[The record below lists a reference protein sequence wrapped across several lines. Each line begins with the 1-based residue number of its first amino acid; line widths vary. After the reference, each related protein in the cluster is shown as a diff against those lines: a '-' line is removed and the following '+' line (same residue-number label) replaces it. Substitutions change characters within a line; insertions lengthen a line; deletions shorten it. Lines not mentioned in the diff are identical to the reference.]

1 MKRKTVND
9 FDGGINNID
18 DPELIPDST
27 LTEAEN
33 YEYRD
38 YDGLKKRKSV
48 DISELTQEGLT
59 DVENFDIWYPG
70 RSLSDMA
77 GDKIYVIHQ
86 KESTIEIPLFHAPV
100 ALDVENIRTD
110 SFTALWQDY
119 PYFAYKTYW
128 LDVAYN
134 EEFTRYL
141 TGGAIYYK
149 DYKVNDESVDIHD
162 LITATTY
169 YYRIRVAELTANL
182 VNYTGNVTP
191 YSNTIT
197 VTTAK
202 L

>member
-100 ALDVENIRTD
+100 ALDVVLYDTD
-110 SFTALWQDY
+110 YFVAIWQAY
-119 PYFAYKTYW
+119 PYFEYKSYW
-128 LDVAYN
+128 IDVS
-134 EEFTRYL
+134 EDETFKRYI
-141 TGGAIYYK
+141 TVDGIYYN
-149 DYKVNDESVDIHD
+149 DYPVYPGESVIVSPV
-162 LITATTY
+162 TRSTTY
-169 YYRIRVAELTANL
+169 YYRIRVAELSAGL
-182 VNYTGNVTP
+182 SYTGNVTP

-197 VTTAK
+197 VTT